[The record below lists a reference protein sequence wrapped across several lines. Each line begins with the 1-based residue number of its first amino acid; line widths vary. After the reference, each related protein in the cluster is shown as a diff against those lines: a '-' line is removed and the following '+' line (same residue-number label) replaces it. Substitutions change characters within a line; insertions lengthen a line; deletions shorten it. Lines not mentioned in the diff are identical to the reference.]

1 MVIITTV
8 DMLKFLVIH
17 LPGSNNNWLETM
29 TKQLTVFRILTFIL
43 LPIASLFGV
52 MDLMILPSALANPAI
67 LLIVFVLAAF
77 VIYTFTSLRFLTKGI
92 DIGRPCKP
100 SLRDWIRV
108 NAFASS
114 FMGIMFLMNA
124 LSVFFCQRPPVAPN
138 PGAVPRYTAQC
149 SANAESWTVFED
161 HETGGM
167 VHVIYQHRFDGA
179 YLPQFPFIKTVPVFI
194 WRTGILMK
202 DFPLI
207 FQ

>member
-1 MVIITTV
+1 M
-8 DMLKFLVIH
+8 
-17 LPGSNNNWLETM
+17 
-29 TKQLTVFRILTFIL
+29 KQLTVFRILTFIL

-124 LSVFFCQRPPVAPN
+124 LSVFFASDLQLRQILGQFLDTQPNVPPMLNLELFLKIMKLAAWFMLFISIVL
-138 PGAVPRYTAQC
+138 
-149 SANAESWTVFED
+149 
-161 HETGGM
+161 M
-167 VHVIYQHRFDGA
+167 VHIFLNFRLLKLYR
-179 YLPQFPFIKTVPVFI
+179 YLFEEPVS
-194 WRTGILMK
+194 
-202 DFPLI
+202 
-207 FQ
+207 